1 MEGQDSGGLNL
12 KNRINMELKIN
23 VVTVDEEDSVTWIGF
38 ADDEYDTKD
47 YVLLSYN
54 RQEPEEGLYI
64 EMNDQKWSGYGLI
77 DRIQLLESSVVI
89 GLTENGAKELDTNSG
104 IKISILPNTPNWPAL
119 KTRIRALLLEWVPDN
134 L

>member
-1 MEGQDSGGLNL
+1 
-12 KNRINMELKIN
+12 MELKIN